1 METKINKI
9 RVKPRFKIISEVD
22 KDAITQ
28 KLKKYILENDTI
40 YDGNINNEVASIY
53 AKTSHNN
60 FWKPYLS
67 LRIETVEHKNRNK
80 RDFWP
85 KCSCLDFFH
94 VLILYFFYYFHG
106 FYHHLVCNET
116 N

>member
-28 KLKKYILENDTI
+28 KLKNYILENETI

-85 KCSCLDFFH
+85 QFCRLDFFYVSLLWFKRKFYGVH
-94 VLILYFFYYFHG
+94 YFIFRYQ
-106 FYHHLVCNET
+106 T
-116 N
+116 D